1 MLAESSVLVLN
12 TFKLQSR
19 VKCSIKGT
27 AHSPSMQHPKDSL
40 ERLYKSQRLIKKAG
54 MTPAEYLFI
63 LVLVLSHRHVLL
75 QKKEK
80 RDEIETHVGNGAFS

>member
-27 AHSPSMQHPKDSL
+27 AHSPSVQHPKDSL
-40 ERLYKSQRLIKKAG
+40 ERLYKSQRLIKKSTHDTGGIPFHPRPRPQPQTCA
-54 MTPAEYLFI
+54 PAKEG
-63 LVLVLSHRHVLL
+63 
-75 QKKEK
+75 EK
-80 RDEIETHVGNGAFS
+80 R